1 MSITAEGNIVILQ
14 SVVSNDNED
23 SHVKYQVKKCYCAQC
38 KDNEKTEIKDKEK
51 TYLYYLHFKFSFKI
65 KQE

>member
-14 SVVSNDNED
+14 SVSNHNED

-38 KDNEKTEIKDKEK
+38 KDNEKT
-51 TYLYYLHFKFSFKI
+51 YLYYLHFKFSFKI

>member
-14 SVVSNDNED
+14 SVSNDKKE
-23 SHVKYQVKKCYCAQC
+23 SYVEYRVKKCYCAQC
-38 KDNEKTEIKDKEK
+38 KDKEKTEIKDKEK
-51 TYLYYLHFKFSFKI
+51 TYLYLLVKFSFKI